1 VGCPACKAERGEQCR
16 RLRGGP
22 RESNH
27 GERVKAAEA
36 AVLERDWDRGEHGPD
51 DRDLDRGELG
61 ARGTATQA
69 GEPVEPRQSTIG
81 AGGREPASC
90 PYETDGFKCDRE
102 YLENEATNTARRC
115 ICRSRSGEVEH
126 EKERVRHQA
135 ACVSARS

>member
-1 VGCPACKAERGEQCR
+1 MLSAGCSRSTSSWRRWRCGVLAAAAMTRTEVRDAVGCPACKAERGEQCR

-36 AVLERDWDRGEHGPD
+36 AVLERDWDRGDHGPD

-69 GEPVEPRQSTIG
+69 GEPV
-81 AGGREPASC
+81 
-90 PYETDGFKCDRE
+90 
-102 YLENEATNTARRC
+102 
-115 ICRSRSGEVEH
+115 
-126 EKERVRHQA
+126 
-135 ACVSARS
+135 